1 MTEKEDEGLKRHSL
15 RDRRS
20 LVRIED
26 FAGLAEPGASVG
38 EFLASLPNLLAGRDF
53 RELVGHL
60 REIAAAG
67 GPIVVA
73 FGAHVVKCGLSPILV
88 DLVERGIVSALATNG
103 AAAVHDWEIAF
114 AGRTSEDVAEALP
127 AGRFGMAVETARA
140 LSKAAR
146 VAREGGTG
154 FGESLGRMILEDD
167 LPHKDASIFAAA
179 SRLGIPATVHV
190 AIGTDVVHMHPE
202 ADGADIGAASLADFR
217 GICEVVRGLSS
228 GAWLNIG
235 SAVVLPEVFLKAL
248 AVARNRGVN
257 LDGMITAN
265 FDMFDLYRPRTN
277 VVDRPSA
284 KGFSI
289 IGRHEIMIPLLRQA
303 LIAEGP

>member
-1 MTEKEDEGLKRHSL
+1 MAEKNDTGLKRHSL
-15 RDRRS
+15 RDRAS

-26 FAGLAEPGASVG
+26 FARLAEPGSSVAV
-38 EFLASLPNLLAGRDF
+38 FLESLPNLLAGREF

-73 FGAHVVKCGLSPILV
+73 FGAHLVKCGLSPVLI
-88 DLVERGIVSALATNG
+88 DLIERGIVRAVATNG
-103 AAAVHDWEIAF
+103 AGAVHDWEIAF
-114 AGRTSEDVAEALP
+114 AGETSEDVAEALP

-140 LSKAAR
+140 LAKAAR
-146 VAREGGTG
+146 GAREGGIG
-154 FGESLGRMILEDD
+154 LGESLGRMILEHD

-179 SRLGIPATVHV
+179 RRSGIPATVHV

-217 GICEVVRGLSS
+217 GICAVVQGLSS

-235 SAVVLPEVFLKAL
+235 SAVVLPEVFLKAV
-248 AVARNRGVN
+248 AVARSRGVD

-277 VVDRPSA
+277 VVNRPSA

-289 IGRHEIMIPLLRQA
+289 IGRHEIMIPLLRLA